1 MAKKGSKKPDQ
12 QPLPEEPDREDQ
24 LFIQEVNE
32 ELKQEK
38 YLKLWKQYG
47 RYFTGAAV
55 VIILGVAGW
64 QYWQGEQRKEIEA
77 VSVKYAAALSAA
89 QAGKNAEASKL
100 LTATAA
106 EAGGGY
112 VALARLQRAALFAKS
127 GEMKAAAD
135 EYLRLANDEKAPQV
149 FRQLGTVMWGLAALD
164 TAPPKEAIE
173 RLGPLT
179 ADTSPW
185 RYSARELTALYTDRA
200 GQRKEAIA
208 QLERLAKDT
217 KAPETIRSRAREMV
231 AILGES

>member
-1 MAKKGSKKPDQ
+1 MAKKGSKKPDK
-12 QPLPEEPDREDQ
+12 QPLPEEDDREGQ

-38 YLKLWKQYG
+38 YHKLWKQYG

-55 VIILGVAGW
+55 LIILGVAGW
-64 QYWQGEQRKEIEA
+64 QYWQGQQRSATEA
-77 VSVKYAAALSAA
+77 VSAQYAAALSAA

-100 LTATAA
+100 LTTVAA
-106 EAGGGY
+106 EADGGY

-127 GEMKAAAD
+127 GEMKAAAQ
-135 EYLRLANDEKAPQV
+135 EYLRLADDEKAPPV
-149 FRQLGTVMWGLAALD
+149 FRQLGTVMWGLASLD

-173 RLGPLT
+173 RLKPLT

-208 QLERLAKDT
+208 QLDRLAKDT